1 MPILLCNHG
10 SLCPANI
17 TIQERLGYPRSAKLL
32 IIHADDLGLSHS
44 ENQASIACF
53 EKGVVNSGSVMVP
66 CPWFPEIAAY
76 SVAHPQLDLG
86 LHLTLTSEWK
96 PYRWGP
102 VLPRTDVPSLIDSGG
117 FLSNNCQVVAE
128 AKLEEVEKEL
138 RAQVDRAKQFGID
151 PTHFDIHMNS
161 LLVFL
166 KRFTKTAVHIRR

>member
-1 MPILLCNHG
+1 M
-10 SLCPANI
+10 
-17 TIQERLGYPRSAKLL
+17 GYPRSAKLL